1 MLWGAANAVCPS
13 GREVNTVRER
23 EAHPAWLTDSG
34 QPRDGLIAWSCMTFS
49 ILPRAVRIPR
59 GNSLGRSLRQLD
71 LISVKHARAPANSHS
86 IDRRAV

>member
-49 ILPRAVRIPR
+49 ILPRAVRIR
-59 GNSLGRSLRQLD
+59 QAVTGGNVVFD
-71 LISVKHARAPANSHS
+71 LFWIYV
-86 IDRRAV
+86 DR